1 MKSILNF
8 YEAEGDYEF
17 VPTPKPKQ
25 VYPKFDIKNAAPV
38 KKIPS
43 YDGPL
48 VDEQNAYREKMAA
61 RVPYKPVPF
70 NRENVITP
78 KPVQPIPFNRENA
91 ITPKPV
97 QQITKNITPQP
108 SIKSA
113 LDNNT
118 KLMRA
123 KADAVRA
130 AADYKASHPGPPVSA
145 PPNAPAA
152 PVSAPAS
159 KPFSLNNNIDQAIAH
174 RVPPGVAS
182 TPVTSVS
189 PIDTSNMPSRFDFK
203 AAAEAGT
210 AVNATKT
217 VGKTFIDKVKEE
229 TPNILNRGA
238 QVMSKLGDVTGYGK

>member
-70 NRENVITP
+70 NRENV
-78 KPVQPIPFNRENA
+78 